1 MVNFFT
7 VEAESA
13 KTFLLS
19 TTGASIFLL
28 LIVLKFA
35 KSLVSKL
42 ILSIFFIVLGTL
54 AFTQRDDLTA
64 CIEQVSAQIQAGQ
77 VMDSTCSFLG
87 QEVKVSLP

>member
-13 KTFLLS
+13 RTFLLS
-19 TTGASIFLL
+19 TTGGSILLL

-42 ILSIFFIVLGTL
+42 ILSIFFIGIGTL

-77 VMDSTCSFLG
+77 AMASTCSFLG